1 VSVLFHGSTMVPAA
15 PAEIWDELVDWVGQ
29 ARWFPLTTMRVLS
42 ERAEGL
48 GARIRAQHGIR
59 LGDRRFGLTDE
70 FTITGWEPPYELEVI
85 HLGPRF
91 TGVGVCTIE
100 PRGRRSWVTL
110 KERVTA
116 TGGKPVEIAVRTVR
130 PAIQRQLQ
138 RSLERFATL
147 VAERSEEPVVPVDP
161 AIRYLNKRRLQA
173 GFVEEASRRLARK
186 ARKEDRE
193 RAGRRVRT

>member
-1 VSVLFHGSTMVPAA
+1 MTLLFHGSAMVPAP

-29 ARWFPLTTMRVLS
+29 ARWFPATTMRVLG

-59 LGDRRFGLTDE
+59 VGERRVGLTDE
-70 FTITGWEPPYELEVI
+70 FTVTGWDPPYELEVT
-85 HLGPRF
+85 HLGPSF
-91 TGVGVCTIE
+91 AGVGFCTIE

-110 KERVTA
+110 KERVETV
-116 TGGKPVEIAVRTVR
+116 TGGKPVELAVRTVR

-147 VAERSEEPVVPVDP
+147 VGERSTDTETYEDP
-161 AIRYLNKRRLQA
+161 AIRYLNKRRVHA
-173 GFVEEASRRLARK
+173 SFVEEASKRLARK
-186 ARKEDRE
+186 ERKERK
-193 RAGRRVRT
+193 GRRVRT